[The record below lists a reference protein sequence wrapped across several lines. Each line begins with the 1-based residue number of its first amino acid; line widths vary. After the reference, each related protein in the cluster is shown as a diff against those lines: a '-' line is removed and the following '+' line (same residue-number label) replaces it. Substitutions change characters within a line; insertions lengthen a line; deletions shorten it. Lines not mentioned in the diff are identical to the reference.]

1 MEEKPKSKISS
12 DSLVGLAAVIASI
25 AIPLAQFL
33 VGYFENRTAQMQ
45 NISLEQE
52 RRRLEITKLFMDNY
66 VGKSAEV
73 QVATVQIMKT
83 LDPNFFISI
92 EGGLKNA
99 TKNDTVRASIIKAT
113 VEAATELGEAPL
125 PQTNKKKVQKVL
137 TAKDFE
143 EQGYKW
149 ISSGDFDK
157 AQQSFQ
163 KSHQEFPTYKSVDDF
178 YEKYDKDFSSNLNP
192 EQKKK
197 FRLFKKKDSFSAV
210 DTLKFK

>member
-25 AIPLAQFL
+25 AIPVAQFL

-45 NISLEQE
+45 SISLEQE

-99 TKNDTVRASIIKAT
+99 TKND
-113 VEAATELGEAPL
+113 E
-125 PQTNKKKVQKVL
+125 QNKKNH
-137 TAKDFE
+137 E
-143 EQGYKW
+143 
-149 ISSGDFDK
+149 IPK
-157 AQQSFQ
+157 AWVNSYPDQSNW
-163 KSHQEFPTYKSVDDF
+163 
-178 YEKYDKDFSSNLNP
+178 KYIL
-192 EQKKK
+192 
-197 FRLFKKKDSFSAV
+197 R
-210 DTLKFK
+210 